1 MTNPTTHKR
10 ERSCICCGAKAGK
23 QELLR
28 IVRTAAGG
36 VAFDPTGKAAGRG
49 AYVCSAACLEN
60 ATPARL
66 ARALKT
72 NISADEASSLIDAVK
87 AFNAQLKVGMR

>member
-1 MTNPTTHKR
+1 MAHTTTHKR
-10 ERSCICCGAKAGK
+10 ERSCITCGTKAGK

-28 IVRTAAGG
+28 IVRRAAGG
-36 VAFDPTGKAAGRG
+36 VSFDPTGKAAGRG
-49 AYVCSAACLEN
+49 AYVCSAACLER
-60 ATPARL
+60 AVPARL

-87 AFNAQLKVGMR
+87 TFNAQ